1 MKKPSALPAASP
13 PDPPGAPPRR
23 AGRSGEPDPAGPKL
37 GSRVEPEE
45 YEAFQLLRPA
55 VPSTDGKPATQSAVL
70 RAIVLPVLARAR
82 QILDRPMPPG
92 ATLRDRIEA
101 VLDKG
106 LA

>member
-1 MKKPSALPAASP
+1 MKKAA
-13 PDPPGAPPRR
+13 APPPLAPSDPIGVPARR
-23 AGRSGEPDPAGPKL
+23 AGRSGDPDPAGPKL

-45 YEAFQLLRPA
+45 YDAFQLLRPA

-92 ATLRDRIEA
+92 STLRDRIEA

-106 LA
+106 LE